1 MDRENDRNE
10 RKNLWEKQGRR
21 GGLAESEGVK
31 KKTGGSR
38 YSRREESAP
47 SGSRYSRREEKAPTG
62 SRYSR
67 REESTLS
74 GSRYSRGEES
84 APSGSRYS
92 RGEKKAPSG
101 SRYSRREESAPSGSR
116 YSRREESAPSGSRYS
131 RRKENTPSG
140 SCYSRGEAAAAL
152 SGKSGRERQPG
163 KRRFSIGRDP
173 VKIAFASLGAV
184 LILAYI
190 VVAFYF
196 GGHFYSGSS
205 IYGIDCSRKT
215 SEQVKNE
222 VKDKI
227 GDYVLTVEGRNGI
240 SDKITAAQI
249 NLQYHDENG
258 IEKEMRRQHS
268 YVWPAMMLF
277 GKSNDLQIG
286 TVYDRE
292 NMDSVLKQM
301 NSFLPGN
308 VVAPRDAYRGDTEE
322 GYEVVPEVMGT
333 TLNYDKT
340 KEVIMQALD
349 QGAVSVSLEEKGCYI
364 DPVVYQDD
372 PELNAEVEELNALLK
387 ARITYDFSDRQEVV
401 DASVIKNW
409 IFQDENGAYYI
420 DDAYIWDYV
429 EELAEKYDTFGR
441 DRVFYTSIGTTVNLT
456 GGDYGWCIDQGA
468 TGEYLINAVH
478 EGRVETIEPEY
489 IYTGMSREENDIGG
503 TYVEICISRQEMWC
517 YQDGYLIVD
526 TPVVTGNPN
535 KGNGTPTGS
544 VWAIDAKMTDYV
556 LKGEGYAAPV
566 DYWMPFNG
574 DIGIH
579 DMQNRAYFGG
589 SIYLSNGSHGCVN
602 TPYTEAQTIYN
613 IVSIGTPV
621 IVYD

>member
-1 MDRENDRNE
+1 MDRENNRNE
-10 RKNLWEKQGRR
+10 RKNLWEEQGRR
-21 GGLAESEGVK
+21 GGLVESERLK
-31 KKTGGSR
+31 RNPGGSR
-38 YSRREESAP
+38 YSRSEERISG
-47 SGSRYSRREEKAPTG
+47 GSRYSREKKGALSG
-62 SRYSR
+62 RRYSR
-67 REESTLS
+67 RQEGVSG
-74 GSRYSRGEES
+74 GSRGT
-84 APSGSRYS
+84 G
-92 RGEKKAPSG
+92 
-101 SRYSRREESAPSGSR
+101 RR
-116 YSRREESAPSGSRYS
+116 
-131 RRKENTPSG
+131 
-140 SCYSRGEAAAAL
+140 EAAAAQT
-152 SGKSGRERQPG
+152 GKNKREKQRG
-163 KRRFSIGRDP
+163 KGLFSIGKDP

-215 SEQVKNE
+215 SEQVKRE

-240 SDKITAAQI
+240 SDTITAAQI
-249 NLQYHDENG
+249 NLQYNDEKG
-258 IEKEMRRQHS
+258 IEREMRRQHS

-286 TVYDRE
+286 TVYDRD
-292 NMDSVLKQM
+292 NMDSVLRQM
-301 NSFLPGN
+301 NCFLPGN
-308 VVAPRDAYRGDTEE
+308 VVAPQDAYRGDTAE

-349 QGAVSVSLEEKGCYI
+349 QGAVSVSLEEQGCYI
-364 DPVVYQDD
+364 DPVIYQDD
-372 PELNAEVEELNALLK
+372 AELNAEVEELNALLK
-387 ARITYDFSDRQEVV
+387 AKITYDFSDRQEVV

-409 IFQDENGAYYI
+409 IFKDENGKYYI

-429 EELAEKYDTFGR
+429 EELAANYDTFGR

-517 YQDGYLIVD
+517 YQDGYLMVD

-602 TPYTEAQTIYN
+602 TPYTEAQTIYS